1 MNYSHCLPLKEV
13 CSILA
18 FISFFFLL
26 MSMAIYSE
34 YSFGIQGYMLL
45 SVKNSFSLFY
55 LLFKIICCY
64 QNRMG
69 MLKIPAVQKSL

>member
-1 MNYSHCLPLKEV
+1 
-13 CSILA
+13 
-18 FISFFFLL
+18 

-34 YSFGIQGYMLL
+34 YSFVSQGYMLL
-45 SVKNSFSLFY
+45 SVKYSFSLFY
-55 LLFKIICCY
+55 ILFKIICCN